1 MKSVLRN
8 THDVGNAQHQSS
20 TRRALRT
27 SLNNSGRALTG
38 AFFAAL
44 AMATSGCSTTDGGE
58 LGATL
63 SASPDV
69 EKAPFQVAS
78 EIATQPGDSDAS
90 SSKGTSDEAAAQ
102 PEAVA
107 ASPRGGDHAAPL
119 PAVGTPAPQ
128 NDSAGLDGAVVV
140 PAPTPVQRAT
150 MQTSGRQ
157 LLDTC
162 GKPFV
167 TRGVEQIFGEQLPQG
182 NNWGSL
188 VEEIAKSGV
197 NAVRVL
203 ASTDTLGTD
212 DIDALLDVVAE
223 HGMVAYIT
231 PYGNAGM
238 QWLEAQDVRQMLAK
252 HEKYILIDTFGEPT
266 FDDRERFITEST
278 AAIRQVRSW
287 GYRVPLT
294 VTANQFGRDLPSL
307 FELGAQIVASD
318 PLHNTVLGWQAYWS
332 QGGYYQETY
341 AMSFTEAVDAISRAP
356 FPIQLG
362 LDHVTD
368 FPASDTAD
376 YGTLMTATEANGV
389 GWLWWDWYNPY
400 GSENNLTEDGTATQ
414 LTATGSS
421 VINAHAASVKNTA
434 QFVCVR

>member
-8 THDVGNAQHQSS
+8 THNVGNAHPSS

-27 SLNNSGRALTG
+27 SLKTSGTTMTG
-38 AFFAAL
+38 IVFAAL
-44 AMATSGCSTTDGGE
+44 ATATGCASADRMSLDTSSTAAPAQVDTAPSPLVSESPIQRGTQQSEDP
-58 LGATL
+58 
-63 SASPDV
+63 ASD
-69 EKAPFQVAS
+69 Q
-78 EIATQPGDSDAS
+78 
-90 SSKGTSDEAAAQ
+90 AAAT
-102 PEAVA
+102 PEDVS
-107 ASPRGGDHAAPL
+107 ASPRGANEAASE
-119 PAVGTPAPQ
+119 PADSAPALEDEGADDERVAPAPE
-128 NDSAGLDGAVVV
+128 
-140 PAPTPVQRAT
+140 PTPRAT

-182 NNWGSL
+182 NDWTGL
-188 VEEIAKSGV
+188 LGEIAKSGV

-203 ASTDTLGTD
+203 VSTDTLGTD
-212 DIDALLDVVAE
+212 DVDELLNVAAE
-223 HGMVAYIT
+223 HGLVAYVT
-231 PYGNAGM
+231 PYGNEGM
-238 QWLEAQDVRQMLAK
+238 RWLEGEDVRAMLAK
-252 HEKYILIDTFGEPT
+252 HEKHILIDAFGEPT
-266 FDDRERFITEST
+266 FDDRDRFISEST
-278 AAIRQVRSW
+278 EAIRQVRSW

-307 FELGAQIVASD
+307 LELGAEVVAAD

-341 AMSFTEAVDAISRAP
+341 GLSLTEAVAAVSRAP

-362 LDHVTD
+362 LDRITD

-376 YGTLMTATEANGV
+376 YGALMTATAAHGV

-400 GSENNLTEDGTATQ
+400 GSENNLTENGTATE

-421 VINAHAASVKNTA
+421 VIQTHAASVENTA
-434 QFVCVR
+434 TPVCIR